1 MLYTCTLYESDI
13 SWKIHSRLMW
23 TSLLPKLF
31 FSAHRAL
38 DDSIALK
45 RLLFES
51 ELKHHLHLLEF
62 RSAKQ
67 QRGKFESMVFVRV
80 QSGQL
85 IYKLGKHISSSMAKK
100 IVRAGLTYELLRR
113 RSALLSKERFVQ
125 MLKEKHL
132 SKQCCDKLVAYFCT
146 Q

>member
-1 MLYTCTLYESDI
+1 MLYTCSLYESDI

-125 MLKEKHL
+125 MLKEKDL
-132 SKQCCDKLVAYFCT
+132 SKQCCDKLVAYFCM